1 MKKPMR
7 HRPRRCAGETPMD
20 QVRGG
25 GGCGFSDQSGG
36 GSGSLSRSCTVPK
49 QGSGPNSRSMARSWR
64 HLARQNSGGQALS
77 AAQHGQSSVLDAPFF
92 IEAQSSMG
100 AAAAAPPRS
109 PASPCAK
116 VTCSPAN
123 FATAAQADTTGTS
136 TIATATSP
144 EIIVRSRG
152 KRGNPPAVKIDVR
165 PRVVNANYRVR
176 QGTNPLSRESVE
188 TIGRA

>member
-1 MKKPMR
+1 
-7 HRPRRCAGETPMD
+7 
-20 QVRGG
+20 
-25 GGCGFSDQSGG
+25 
-36 GSGSLSRSCTVPK
+36 
-49 QGSGPNSRSMARSWR
+49 MARSWK
-64 HLARQNSGGQALS
+64 HLVRQNSGGQALS

-92 IEAQSSMG
+92 IEAQSSID

-123 FATAAQADTTGTS
+123 FATAAQADTTGTN

-152 KRGNPPAVKIDVR
+152 KRGNLRRAISAVALEWSMQITVR
-165 PRVVNANYRVR
+165 GKA
-176 QGTNPLSRESVE
+176 LDDSRCFEFRIS
-188 TIGRA
+188 GDGFW